1 MVTILSDISRR
12 TQIGAGLLKKEGKM
26 ANIMIKC
33 PYKRRLF
40 STGMSMDK
48 KSFDTAKLENNT
60 LGCPACGGKHIWS
73 KKDAVLKD

>member
-1 MVTILSDISRR
+1 
-12 TQIGAGLLKKEGKM
+12 M

-33 PYKRRLF
+33 PHKGRLV

-48 KSFDTAKLENNT
+48 KAFDTAKLENNT